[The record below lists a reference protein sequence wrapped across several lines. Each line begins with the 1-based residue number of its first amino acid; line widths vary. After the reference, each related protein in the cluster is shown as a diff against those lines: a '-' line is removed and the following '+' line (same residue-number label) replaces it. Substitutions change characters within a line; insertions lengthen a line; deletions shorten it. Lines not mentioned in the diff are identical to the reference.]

1 MPKSIPVTTKK
12 RGRPEGRIH
21 SQEFRMRVQPEFME
35 SIDRWRNS
43 QPDKPSRSAAIRML
57 IEMALASQES
67 PPSISSKL
75 ADDLGS
81 FA

>member
-1 MPKSIPVTTKK
+1 MAASIPIKPKK
-12 RGRPEGRIH
+12 RGRPPSGGRDPFVG
-21 SQEFRMRVQPEFME
+21 FRAPHELLQG
-35 SIDRWRNS
+35 IDKWRQA

-57 IEMALASQES
+57 VEIGLVSQENAH
-67 PPSISSKL
+67 PISSKL